1 MRPERTPTPVE
12 FRRIPRIIVRGFAH
26 EPIAFSQ
33 VKTTHDAVR
42 RLAHLAGKASPCQR
56 RDGAHVF
63 GGTVEGAK
71 GIGFGAT
78 AGSSADHHPTQPIWS
93 LELEPARH
101 V

>member
-1 MRPERTPTPVE
+1 
-12 FRRIPRIIVRGFAH
+12 
-26 EPIAFSQ
+26 
-33 VKTTHDAVR
+33 
-42 RLAHLAGKASPCQR
+42 
-56 RDGAHVF
+56 VF